1 MLEKKSL
8 ETKNFYLPR
17 FEVEIDN
24 KKLPPEVAQS
34 ILDITVEEEI
44 NEGAHFQIT
53 VNIEFDL
60 ATHEFKW
67 LDDSLF
73 NPGNTIKI
81 KMGYENVLHDMLTG
95 KITSLEP
102 RFFSGENPSLIVRGH
117 DLSYDYFK
125 KPSPEKP
132 FVEMKYS
139 DIIQSIASDAQLK
152 PVVDNTEK
160 YETLITKTND
170 ETYYVFLE
178 KLANKVGYQLKIDNK
193 TLYFT
198 KYENDTDAIFTLEL
212 GTDIISFSPS
222 FNTTGLITEVE
233 VRGYNPQDPSKPIVG
248 TAKAGDEGSQESGKK
263 TASQVAEQ
271 LYGTVKKVISNA
283 AVNSEEQAKKMAQS
297 ILSKASESLIEGNV
311 KCIGI
316 PEIRAGVNVMI
327 EKAGKIF
334 SGKYYVKSVTHT
346 INNSGYLTSFSVG
359 AKTNTLYDAMGSKQD
374 KTGSISGVMPGTVT
388 NNQDPEELGRIKIK
402 FYVES
407 EDNETG
413 WVSIAT
419 PMAGAQR
426 GMFFL
431 PEVGDEVLVAFENG
445 DINRPYV
452 IGALWSG
459 KAAPP
464 ETNSDGKNNIRK
476 ICSRSGHEIIFN
488 DDSENSQENIEIHS
502 KSGHTILLDDTS
514 DKGKIEIKTSAEHKI
529 VLDDTSG
536 KEKIEITDKD
546 GSNKIIIDSAGG
558 SISMESSKIT
568 IKADT
573 VEIHS
578 GSSLTL
584 KSDSDLTVKGSTVKI
599 N

>member
-1 MLEKKSL
+1 MLENKSQ
-8 ETKNFYLPR
+8 ETSNFYSPR

-24 KKLPPEVAQS
+24 KKLPEDAAHA
-34 ILDITVEEEI
+34 ILDIKVEEKI
-44 NEGAHFQIT
+44 NEGADFQIT
-53 VNIEFDL
+53 VNDEIDL

-67 LDDSLF
+67 LDNPLF
-73 NPGNTIKI
+73 NIGNTITI
-81 KMGYENVLHDMLTG
+81 KMGYENDLHDMLIG
-95 KITSLEP
+95 KIASLEP
-102 RFFSGENPSLIVRGH
+102 SFFSSETPTLIVRGY
-117 DLSYDYFK
+117 DLSYDLFK
-125 KPSPEKP
+125 KSTPEKQ
-132 FVEMKYS
+132 FEKMKYS
-139 DIIQSIASDAQLK
+139 DIVQIIASDAKLK
-152 PVVDNTEK
+152 PVVKDTEK
-160 YETLITKTND
+160 IEELITKTND

-178 KLANKVGYQLKIDNK
+178 KLANEVGYQLKIENN
-193 TLYFT
+193 TLYFNE
-198 KYENDTDAIFTLEL
+198 YEVDTDAILTLEL
-212 GTDIISFSPS
+212 GKDIISFSPS

-233 VRGYNPQDPSKPIVG
+233 VRGSNPQDPGKPIVG

-263 TASQVAEQ
+263 TPSQVAEQ

-283 AVNSEEQAKKMAQS
+283 AVDSEEQAKKMAQS
-297 ILSKASESLIEGNV
+297 ILSKASESLIGGNV

-316 PEIRAGVNVMI
+316 PEIHAGVNVMI

-334 SGKYYVKSVTHT
+334 SGKYYVKSATHT

-359 AKTNTLYDAMGSKQD
+359 AKTNTLYDAMGGKQD

-402 FYVES
+402 FNVES
-407 EDNETG
+407 DDNETD
-413 WVSIAT
+413 WVRIAT
-419 PMAGAQR
+419 PMAGAKR
-426 GMFFL
+426 GMLFL
-431 PEVGDEVLVAFENG
+431 PEVEDEVLVAFENG

-452 IGALWSG
+452 MGALWNG

-514 DKGKIEIKTSAEHKI
+514 DNGKIEIKTSAEHKI

-558 SISMESSKIT
+558 SISMESSQIT

-578 GSSLTL
+578 RSSLTL